1 MHQIWTSETKSHDL
15 MQLFPPLKPVR
26 WFLMHQMCTFELK
39 SPHLM
44 QLFPFFDSGSS
55 HRAYQE
61 TAFQKKSRFQTQ
73 KRPAI
78 IIAERLP

>member
-1 MHQIWTSETKSHDL
+1 
-15 MQLFPPLKPVR
+15 
-26 WFLMHQMCTFELK
+26 LMHQMCTFELK
-39 SPHLM
+39 RQHLM

-61 TAFQKKSRFQTQ
+61 TAFQKKSTFQTQ